1 MRAKVVNYFMPCKFS
16 FEFSHYDTSCFI
28 ERNGKFVYISH
39 SSTLARMDS
48 GVRIE
53 LDSFLIRTAQD
64 AKDYRGGYNQYCN
77 MENLQSMI
85 DTLLEEWTRKKMRNR
100 FCSAS
105 FLSILTGAYR
115 RRILPLVALPDTLPV
130 RSASRSRLAG
140 WHQARHCGRKENGA
154 AQQDRHS

>member
-1 MRAKVVNYFMPCKFS
+1 MRAKVVNYFMPRKFS

-28 ERNGKFVYISH
+28 ERNGKFFYISH

-53 LDSFLIRTAQD
+53 LDSCLIRTVQD
-64 AKDYRGGYNQYCN
+64 AKDYRRGYNQYCS

-85 DTLLEEWTRKKMRNR
+85 DNLLEEWTAKKMRSKT
-100 FCSAS
+100 CSAS
-105 FLSILTGAYR
+105 FLFILIGAYR
-115 RRILPLVALPDTLPV
+115 RRTLPLVILPDTPPV

-140 WHQARHCGRKENGA
+140 WHPARHCGRKGNDA
-154 AQQDRHS
+154 ARPHRHW